1 MRLHPRLAGTPNH
14 FATSRHLT
22 LDRTLVIRA
31 AVALSLFL
39 LLPVS
44 AGCGGGETSSDIL
57 EEARLLR
64 QSGNYVQAVMLFEEA
79 VARGDSQPEL
89 LLDYAETA
97 VLAAQTER
105 NTLYRQK
112 AKVAVTLLSDNSGDI
127 NPREIGEL
135 WRRLAWEMA
144 RDSDSL
150 QAFHCFEN
158 ALDYEIHD
166 TFESEWLFRGVYAG
180 NHLELL
186 AEIPDTLSGSAAADS
201 ILTITAEI
209 FLVELDRIPR
219 PRTDLREDILRAK
232 AALLPYTSR
241 REQELEVL
249 TELDR
254 LGGIQPDARLRRVRL
269 LLCVAEADIAE
280 NRLTLA
286 REKLLEVWNSNFS
299 GERIESAYIFGLM
312 EEGNGNI
319 ESALQW
325 YRRACTVSPGS
336 SSQFALLA
344 AVRRDSLTYDY
355 ERMEQDN

>member
-1 MRLHPRLAGTPNH
+1 MI
-14 FATSRHLT
+14 
-22 LDRTLVIRA
+22 RTAI
-31 AVALSLFL
+31 ALNLFL
-39 LLPVS
+39 LLLIS
-44 AGCGGGETSSDIL
+44 AGCGGGEESSDIL

-79 VARGDSQPEL
+79 VAHGDSQPEM

-112 AKVAVTLLSDNSGDI
+112 AKVAVTLLSDHYGDI

-135 WRRLAWEMA
+135 WRRLGWEMA

-150 QAFHCFEN
+150 QAFHCFDN
-158 ALDYEIHD
+158 ALDYEIQD
-166 TFESEWLFRGVYAG
+166 IFESEWLFRGVYAG

-186 AEIPDTLSGSAAADS
+186 AAIPDTLAGSAAADS

-219 PRTDLREDILRAK
+219 PRTDLREDVLRAK

-241 REQELEVL
+241 TDQELAVL

-254 LGGIQPDARLRRVRL
+254 LGGIQPDARLRRIHL
-269 LLCVAEADIAE
+269 LLCAAEADIAE

-299 GERIESAYIFGLM
+299 GERIESAYMFGFM

-319 ESALQW
+319 ESALLW
-325 YRRACTVSPGS
+325 YRRACNVSPGS
-336 SSQFALLA
+336 SSQFAVLA
-344 AVRRDSLTYDY
+344 AQRRDSLTYDY
-355 ERMEQDN
+355 ERMEQDI